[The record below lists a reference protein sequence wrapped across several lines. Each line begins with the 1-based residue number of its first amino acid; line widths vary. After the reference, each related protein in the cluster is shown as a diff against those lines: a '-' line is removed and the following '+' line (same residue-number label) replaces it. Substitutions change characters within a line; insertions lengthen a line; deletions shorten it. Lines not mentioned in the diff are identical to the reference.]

1 MATVEGPRDFDTR
14 KYYRPGS
21 RRSNTHPVAR
31 LSEHLRARLRNSETR
46 GFHSRRRRSRQLRGM
61 PSRMR
66 QIAASAPRLLF
77 GRSTRLRIRGGGP
90 MAPLLSIALALIQ
103 NVADL
108 GRVFVAPSH
117 EPPAITF
124 YFQNRHEETSLA
136 LLDEHDAVKP
146 DALKE
151 LSHFVRCWRTQREK
165 PMHPRLVEIVAA
177 LSRHFGDARIEVVSG
192 YRARPYGAP
201 HSKHFLGRAM
211 DIHLNGIPA
220 KVAARWVWANSRKV
234 GVGFYPKQDFMHVDV
249 RDQDVRW
256 VDT

>member
-1 MATVEGPRDFDTR
+1 
-14 KYYRPGS
+14 
-21 RRSNTHPVAR
+21 
-31 LSEHLRARLRNSETR
+31 
-46 GFHSRRRRSRQLRGM
+46 
-61 PSRMR
+61 
-66 QIAASAPRLLF
+66 
-77 GRSTRLRIRGGGP
+77 

-220 KVAARWVWANSRKV
+220 KVAARWVWANFRKV

-256 VDT
+256 VDTSRHGESAHARYFGRPVGEELPEGAPKLAYDTAAAAAQPAPTAVAMAELPWRN